1 MENLARKET
10 LDNHYQQLKGMGA
23 FIDRAIDEQ
32 VGVVYDE
39 LKSYIEGLVCCDK
52 IHHNILDREA
62 RFEHAMTNLKFL
74 VWQKLQDKTANT
86 PSKKQAKIIFYTTDQ
101 TTACF
106 IEDEKGHITTNN
118 PYEHIIEEKKKKGDY
133 YGLSCEEYRKLL
145 EKDGYEWVVIS
156 NNGFYGS
163 KVWDK
168 SYGYVFKG
176 KYEELKVGDI
186 YHDGYDM
193 IEIQK

>member
-1 MENLARKET
+1 MLNSEKFKSAEERRVAYENYCEECGKKHMALMDEFGW
-10 LDNHYQQLKGMGA
+10 LDLEY
-23 FIDRAIDEQ
+23 EEE
-32 VGVVYDE
+32 V
-39 LKSYIEGLVCCDK
+39 KSC
-52 IHHNILDREA
+52 
-62 RFEHAMTNLKFL
+62 
-74 VWQKLQDKTANT
+74 

-106 IEDEKGHITTNN
+106 IEDENGHATINN
-118 PYEHIIEEKKKKGDY
+118 PYKHITDEKKKKGDY
-133 YGLSCEEYRKLL
+133 YGLSVDEYKKLL